1 METQTPNSLA
11 PDGTG
16 NLVQNLWDKGKL
28 FMKAVVIFVMAL
40 FLWLPTNLIMEMVKE
55 REIRQRAAI
64 ADISSK
70 WAGRQTV
77 MTPLLMV
84 PYLESR
90 VDEKGVISNVK
101 KNAYF
106 LAGNARINATVHPEK
121 RYRGIYQVIVYR
133 SDLTI
138 SGSFGPL
145 AIGELKIPAASLLWE
160 EAALLFRVTD
170 NLKGINEDIRVQ
182 WNDSS
187 HSLLPQPLGVS
198 HFDDALMAAVLL
210 DAEKA
215 GRENRFQLQFSLN
228 GSEQLLFAA
237 LARETS
243 ISMKSKWNS
252 PSFTGIKLPDSREL
266 NDSGFTAKWRYLNR
280 SMPLVWKN
288 TVYPAE
294 QSAMGADLV
303 IAVDSY
309 DKTLRSVKYA
319 LLCIILTFASFF
331 LIETIYKRPLHLLQ
345 YGLAGLALVL
355 FYTLLLSVSEYT
367 SFNLSYLLAAV
378 ATIALVGW
386 YVGSIMRSGK
396 LAAFISLVL
405 GVVYAYIFSIIQLQD
420 YSLLMGSI
428 GLFVALAIIMY
439 FSRKLQWS

>member
-1 METQTPNSLA
+1 METQSPNPTEA
-11 PDGTG
+11 GTAG
-16 NLVQNLWDKGKL
+16 TIIQSIWDKGKL
-28 FMKAVVIFVMAL
+28 FMKAVIIFLMAL
-40 FLWLPTNLIMEMVKE
+40 FLWLPTTLIMNMVRE
-55 REIRQRAAI
+55 RESRQKEAI

-70 WAGRQTV
+70 WASNQTV
-77 MTPLLMV
+77 MTPVLMV
-84 PYLESR
+84 PYTESSK
-90 VDEKGVISNVK
+90 DEKGNITTMK

-106 LAGNARINATVHPEK
+106 LAGNASIRASVFPEK

-133 SDLTI
+133 SDISI

-145 AIGELKIPAASLLWE
+145 AYDELKIPAANMLWE
-160 EAALLFRVTD
+160 EATLLFKVTD
-170 NLKGINEDIRVQ
+170 QLKGINEDIAVQ

-187 HSLLPQPLGVS
+187 YSFLPQPLGAS
-198 HFDDALMAAVLL
+198 HFSDALMAAVPLSI
-210 DAEKA
+210 EKA
-215 GRENRFQLQFSLN
+215 GLENKFRLKFSLN

-237 LARETS
+237 LSRDTKIEMS
-243 ISMKSKWNS
+243 SSWSS
-252 PSFTGIKLPDSREL
+252 PSFSGIKLPDTREI
-266 NDSGFTAKWRYLNR
+266 NDSGFTARWRYLNR
-280 SMPLVWKN
+280 SMPLVWKD
-288 TVYPAE
+288 TVYPTE

-331 LIETIYKRPLHLLQ
+331 LIETIYRRPLHLLQ

-355 FYTLLLSVSEYT
+355 FYTLLLSISEYT
-367 SFNLSYLLAAV
+367 SFNLAYLIAGIS
-378 ATIALVGW
+378 TITLVGW

-405 GVVYAYIFSIIQLQD
+405 GVVYAYIFTIIQLQD

>member
-1 METQTPNSLA
+1 METQSTTPTE
-11 PDGTG
+11 PGTAG
-16 NLVQNLWDKGKL
+16 TIIQSIWDKGKL
-28 FMKAVVIFVMAL
+28 FMKAVIIFVMAL
-40 FLWLPTNLIMEMVKE
+40 FLWLPTTMIMNMVRE
-55 REIRQRAAI
+55 RESRQREAI

-77 MTPLLMV
+77 MTPVLMV
-84 PYLESR
+84 PYTESSQ
-90 VDEKGVISNVK
+90 DAKGVISTVK

-121 RYRGIYQVIVYR
+121 RYRGIYQVIVYHT
-133 SDLTI
+133 DLSI

-145 AIGELKIPAASLLWE
+145 AYGELKIPAASLLWE
-160 EAALLFRVTD
+160 EAALLFKVTD
-170 NLKGINEDIRVQ
+170 NLKGINEDVRVQ

-187 HSLLPQPLGVS
+187 HSLLPQPLGAS
-198 HFDDALMAAVLL
+198 HFEDALMAVVPMSL
-210 DAEKA
+210 EKA
-215 GRENRFQLQFSLN
+215 GLENKFQLKFSLN

-243 ISMKSKWNS
+243 ITMQSTWSS

-288 TVYPAE
+288 TVYPTE

-331 LIETIYKRPLHLLQ
+331 LIETIYRRPLHLLQ

-355 FYTLLLSVSEYT
+355 FYTLLLSISEYT
-367 SFNLSYLLAAV
+367 SFNLAYLLAAV
-378 ATIALVGW
+378 STISLVAW